1 MRVADVLSLSTRM
14 FRTRALRTGL
24 TILGVSVGIGTIVF
38 LVSLGF
44 GLQQVLLE
52 RITTDDSLLSL
63 DLFPPEA
70 GILPINATALEKMS
84 KTPNVA
90 SVVPVA
96 IYGGQ
101 LELTGSVT
109 DTSITVTEPEYF
121 ALTGL
126 SPTQGKLYAK
136 EDATRIVITKTIADI
151 YELTQDA
158 AINKELQLTLFYET
172 AVDTK
177 SGPHIVQSEAKK
189 SVIIAGIVEGDT
201 PALYMSSKVFPD
213 IQPSEYAQAKVRV
226 TSSEVL
232 DSVRDVFLQEGYT
245 VLALSDVVAQANKV
259 FNVVQIV
266 LVIFGL
272 AALVVS
278 AIGMFNTMTIAF
290 LERTQEIG
298 IMRSIGA
305 SEQDVFS
312 LFLIESALMGFL
324 GGVGGVLI
332 GVIGQTVVNL
342 GLDLLARSLGGQP
355 IDIFATPFWF
365 VLTVVIFS
373 SGVGFL
379 TGLLPGRRASKL
391 NPLEA
396 LRYK

>member
-1 MRVADVLSLSTRM
+1 M

-44 GLQQVLLE
+44 GLQEVLLA

-63 DLFPPEA
+63 DIFPPDA
-70 GILPINATALEKMS
+70 GILPITKDAIERMKKVT
-84 KTPNVA
+84 NVS
-90 SVVPVA
+90 SVVPIA

-101 LELTGSVT
+101 LELNKSVT
-109 DTSITVTEPEYF
+109 DASITVTDPQYF
-121 ALTGL
+121 ALAGL
-126 SPTQGKLYAK
+126 SPTSGQLYEQA
-136 EDATRIVITKTIADI
+136 DATHIIITKTLADI
-151 YELTQDA
+151 FQLTKDTA
-158 AINKELQLTLFYET
+158 VNKEVMLTMFHEVPV
-172 AVDTK
+172 ATK
-177 SGPHIVQSEAKK
+177 TGARITQAEAKK
-189 SVIIAGIVEGDT
+189 SVIISAVVPGDT
-201 PALYMSSKVFPD
+201 PALYMTPSVFPD
-213 IQPSEYAQAKVRV
+213 ITPAEYAQAKVRV
-226 TSSEVL
+226 ASAEVL
-232 DSVRDVFLQEGYT
+232 DGVRDVFIQEGYT
-245 VLALSDVVAQANKV
+245 VNALSDVVEQANKV
-259 FNVVQIV
+259 FNVVQVV

-305 SEQDVFS
+305 SEHDVFS

-332 GVIGQTVVNL
+332 GVVGQFIVNF
-342 GLDLLARSLGGQP
+342 GLDILAKSLGGQP
-355 IDIFATPFWF
+355 IDIFSTPIWF
-365 VLTVVIFS
+365 VVTVIMFS
-373 SGVGFL
+373 SGVGFM

>member
-1 MRVADVLSLSTRM
+1 MRIADVLSLSTRM

-44 GLQQVLLE
+44 GLQRVLLE

-63 DLFPPEA
+63 DVFPADA
-70 GILPINATALEKMS
+70 GVLPITAEIIAKF
-84 KTPNVA
+84 TAVENV
-90 SVVPVA
+90 VTVIPVA

-101 LELTGSVT
+101 IEIDKSTT
-109 DTSITVTEPEYF
+109 DVSITVTDPGF
-121 ALTGL
+121 FPLAGISALSGE
-126 SPTQGKLYAK
+126 LY
-136 EDATRIVITKTIADI
+136 ESNDEIHIVITETLAEVFSLKIDEAVNREI
-151 YELTQDA
+151 RLA
-158 AINKELQLTLFYET
+158 LFYEKPVET
-172 AVDTK
+172 S
-177 SGPHIVQSEAKK
+177 SGLKIERSEARK
-189 SVIIAGIVEGDT
+189 SAIISAVVEGDT
-201 PALYMSSKVFPD
+201 PAMYMSPNVFAD
-213 IQPSEYAQAKVRV
+213 ITPREFAQAKVRV
-226 TSSEVL
+226 LSAEVL
-232 DSVRDVFLQEGYT
+232 DSVRDSFLQEGYT
-245 VLALSDVVAQANKV
+245 VLALSDVVEQANKV
-259 FNVVQIV
+259 FGVVQIV

-278 AIGMFNTMTIAF
+278 SIGMFNTMTIAF

-305 SEQDVFS
+305 SEKDVFS

-332 GVIGQTVVNL
+332 GVIVQFILNL

-355 IDIFATPFWF
+355 IDIFSTPIWF
-365 VLTVVIFS
+365 VLTVIIFS
-373 SGVGFL
+373 SGVGLL